1 MTAGILAHFLRL
13 ECDYF
18 WVSKHMPTRIYVGN
32 LDREVP
38 PEKEDLARKF
48 KKYGDIVDVWVSRQ
62 PPGFAFVTY
71 DTYKDVGCLS
81 ACGCPANVLN
91 ETSHNHVLELYQG
104 HNHQTV

>member
-1 MTAGILAHFLRL
+1 MFLQRFGIFGYGCYGHVSFLLVEDKSQNVPNLKTAR
-13 ECDYF
+13 
-18 WVSKHMPTRIYVGN
+18 
-32 LDREVP
+32 
-38 PEKEDLARKF
+38 
-48 KKYGDIVDVWVSRQ
+48 
-62 PPGFAFVTY
+62 GFAFVTY